1 MPLLAP
7 EPFVYPE
14 GLFAP
19 GRASAE
25 GEARWWVL
33 HTRARAEKSVA
44 RTALRQ
50 EVPFFLPLHDRRWSN
65 KGRTFSSYLPLF
77 PGYLFIH
84 GNDDARQKVLDTNLV
99 ASTLHVAD
107 QERLQRDLTRVYDL
121 MTAGI
126 ALTPEKGLAP
136 GDRVVIVDGPMRG
149 FEGKVARRGKHL
161 KLIVEV
167 EFIRCGVSVEIE
179 SWMVRPLPVREPMVS

>member
-19 GRASAE
+19 GWAPSADE
-25 GEARWWVL
+25 DRWWVL

-44 RTALRQ
+44 RAALRHGIA
-50 EVPFFLPLHDRRWSN
+50 FFLPLHERRWRN
-65 KGRTFSSYLPLF
+65 KGRTFTSCLPLF

-84 GNDDARQKVLDTNLV
+84 GGDDARQHLLDTNLV
-99 ASTLHVAD
+99 ANTLHVAD
-107 QERLQRDLTRVYDL
+107 QNRLQSDLTRVHDL

-126 ALTPEKGLAP
+126 TLTPEQGLTP
-136 GDRVVIVDGPMRG
+136 GDHIEIVEGPMRG

-161 KLIVEV
+161 KLLVEV

-179 SWMVRPLPVREPMVS
+179 SWMVRPLPVREPSDS

>member
-19 GRASAE
+19 GRAPAE

-44 RTALRQ
+44 RAAHGHK
-50 EVPFFLPLHDRRWSN
+50 VPFFLPLHERRWCN
-65 KGRTFSSYLPLF
+65 KGRTFSSCLPLF

-84 GNDDARQKVLDTNLV
+84 GSDEARQKVLDTNLV
-99 ASTLHVAD
+99 ANTLHVAD
-107 QERLQRDLTRVYDL
+107 QERLQSDLTRVYDL
-121 MTAGI
+121 MTARVT
-126 ALTPEKGLAP
+126 LMPEKGLTL
-136 GDRVVIVDGPMRG
+136 GERVVIVEGPMRG
-149 FEGKVARRGKHL
+149 FEGKVARRGKQL

-179 SWMVRPLPVREPMVS
+179 SWMVRPVPVRRSMVS